1 MDVGFAAVAF
11 GVVFLGCRAFEA
23 RVKQECLYYWAE
35 DGSGVV
41 EEFTSRN
48 QAWAVSPGA

>member
-1 MDVGFAAVAF
+1 MGFGFAAVVF
-11 GVVFLGCRAFEA
+11 GVVYLGHRPFAA
-23 RVKQECLYYWAE
+23 QAKQECLCYWPD

-41 EEFTSRN
+41 AEFTSRN